1 MIFNFTNNFQF
12 TSRIEMEGETIDVIR
27 ETKLL
32 SAMVNDRLNWDS
44 NTLFLVKRANA
55 RMRLLHK
62 LVEFS
67 VPWKI
72 S

>member
-1 MIFNFTNNFQF
+1 MIFNFTNSFQF
-12 TSRIEMEGETIDVIR
+12 TTRIDMEGENIDVIR

-32 SAMVNDRLNWDS
+32 GVMVNDRLSWAN

-55 RMRLLHK
+55 RMRK

-67 VPWKI
+67 VSMKI